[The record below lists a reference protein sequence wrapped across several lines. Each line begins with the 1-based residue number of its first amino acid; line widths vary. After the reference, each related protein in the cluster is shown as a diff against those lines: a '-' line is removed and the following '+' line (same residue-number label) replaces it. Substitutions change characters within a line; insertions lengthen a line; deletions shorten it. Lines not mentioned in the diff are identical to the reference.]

1 MFRSLWT
8 GAQGMKA
15 QQLNV
20 DTISN
25 NLANVNTTGYKKER
39 TEFKSLLYQELD
51 KSTVGASSDIN
62 KPVNLQVGTGV
73 TSVAISRNFATGSMQ
88 TTEIMTDFAMLGDG
102 FFQVERGQTPDG
114 EPLLSYTKD
123 GTFKLSPTD
132 DGTLLLVTA
141 QGYPVLDSE
150 GERIE
155 LEADAEFTVDNTGA
169 FFTTDDDGAV
179 VPLDFSFGIYQ
190 FMNPQ
195 GLNAVGDN
203 LYTQSPASGVP
214 LSEIDGETATT
225 STVKQGF
232 IEMSNVDVAQEM
244 VNLIVA
250 QRAYELNSKSI
261 TTADTMLQTANDL
274 KR

>member
-1 MFRSLWT
+1 MLRSLWT

-25 NLANVNTTGYKKER
+25 NLANVNTKGYKKER

-51 KSTVGASSDIN
+51 KSKLGAASDIH

-73 TSVAISRNFATGSMQ
+73 TPVAISRSFGTGSLQ
-88 TTEIMTDFAMLGDG
+88 TTEAMNDFALLGDG
-102 FFQVERGQTPDG
+102 FFTVEKGLNPDG
-114 EPLLSYTKD
+114 TPSLAYTKD
-123 GTFKLSPTD
+123 GTFKLSPTE
-132 DGTLLLVTA
+132 DGDLVLVTSD
-141 QGYPVLDSE
+141 GYPVLDTE
-150 GERIE
+150 GERIVINDGVTYTVNTE
-155 LEADAEFTVDNTGA
+155 GEFFETAPNGDAIPMGFT
-169 FFTTDDDGAV
+169 
-179 VPLDFSFGIYQ
+179 FSIVQ

-195 GLNAVGDN
+195 GLNSIGDN
-203 LYTQSPASGVP
+203 LYTASPASGTA
-214 LSEIDGETATT
+214 LSEIEGETNTIT
-225 STVKQGF
+225 TVKQGF
-232 IEMSNVDVAQEM
+232 LEMSNVDVAEEM

-261 TTADTMLQTANDL
+261 TTADMMLQQANEL

>member
-25 NLANVNTTGYKKER
+25 NLANVNTTAYKKER

-51 KSTVGASSDIN
+51 KSTVGASSDLK

-73 TSVAISRNFATGSMQ
+73 TSVAISRNFGTGSMQ
-88 TTEIMTDFAMLGDG
+88 TTEVPTDFALLGDG
-102 FFQVERGQTPDG
+102 FFAVEKGQTADG
-114 EPLLSYTKD
+114 EAAVAYTKD
-123 GTFKLSPTD
+123 GSFKLSPTE
-132 DGTLLLVTA
+132 DGTLLLVTSD
-141 QGYPVLDSE
+141 GYPVLNTD

-155 LEADAEFTVDNTGA
+155 LDADAEFSVDNTGA
-169 FFTTDDDGAV
+169 FFTQDADGNV
-179 VPLDFSFGIYQ
+179 VSLDFAFGIYQ

-195 GLNAVGDN
+195 GLNSIGDN
-203 LYTQSPASGVP
+203 LYTQSPASGAR
-214 LSEIDGETATT
+214 LSEVDGETTTT

-232 IEMSNVDVAQEM
+232 VEMSNVDVAQEM

-250 QRAYELNSKSI
+250 QRAYEMNSKSI
-261 TTADTMLQTANDL
+261 TTADSMLQVANEL

>member
-25 NLANVNTTGYKKER
+25 NLANVNTTAYKKER

-51 KSTVGASSDIN
+51 KSTVGAASDIS

-73 TSVAISRNFATGSMQ
+73 TTVGISRNFIQGSLQ
-88 TTEIMTDFAMLGDG
+88 TTEMTNDFALLGDG
-102 FFQVERGQTPDG
+102 FFMVENGVDADG
-114 EPLLSYTKD
+114 NPTIAYTKD
-123 GTFKLSPTD
+123 GAFKVSPTE
-132 DGTLLLVTA
+132 DGELMLVTTD
-141 QGYPVLDSE
+141 GYPVLDTE
-150 GERIE
+150 GERIVFS
-155 LEADAEFTVDNTGA
+155 ADTEYSVDTDGS
-169 FFTTDDDGAV
+169 FFTISAEGTLEELG
-179 VPLDFSFGIYQ
+179 FSFGIAQ

-195 GLNAVGDN
+195 GLNSIGSN
-203 LYTQSPASGVP
+203 LYTQSASSGNP
-214 LSEIDGETATT
+214 LLESDGETP
-225 STVKQGF
+225 TVSSVRQGF
-232 IEMSNVDVAQEM
+232 LEMSNVDVAQEM

-250 QRAYELNSKSI
+250 QRAYEMNSKSI
-261 TTADTMLQTANDL
+261 TTADTMLQQANDL

>member
-1 MFRSLWT
+1 MYRSLWT

-25 NLANVNTTGYKKER
+25 NLANVNTTAYKKER

-51 KSTVGASSDIN
+51 KSTVGATSDIN

-88 TTEIMTDFAMLGDG
+88 ATEVMTDFAMLGDG

-114 EPLLSYTKD
+114 EPLLGYTKD
-123 GTFKLSPTD
+123 GSFKLSPTE

-141 QGYPVLDSE
+141 QGYPILDSE

-155 LEADAEFTVDNTGA
+155 LDADTAFSVDNTGA
-169 FFTTDDDGAV
+169 FMTMDEEGNV
-179 VPLDFSFGIYQ
+179 VPLDISFGIYQ

-214 LSEIDGETATT
+214 LSEVDGETT
-225 STVKQGF
+225 SISTIKQGYL
-232 IEMSNVDVAQEM
+232 EMSNVDVAQEM

-250 QRAYELNSKSI
+250 QRAYEMNSKSI
-261 TTADTMLQTANDL
+261 TTADSMLQVANEL

>member
-25 NLANVNTTGYKKER
+25 NLANVNTTAYKKER

-51 KSTVGASSDIN
+51 KSTVGASSDLM

-73 TSVAISRNFATGSMQ
+73 TPVAISRNFTQGSMQ
-88 TTEIMTDFAMLGDG
+88 STEIMTDFALLGDG
-102 FFQVERGQTPDG
+102 FFAVERGQTPDG
-114 EPLLSYTKD
+114 DPLVAYTKD
-123 GTFKLSPTD
+123 GSFKLSPTE

-141 QGYPVLDSE
+141 DGYPVLDNN

-155 LEADAEFTVDNTGA
+155 LDPNAEFTVDNAGGFYTA
-169 FFTTDDDGAV
+169 DADGNV
-179 VPLDFSFGIYQ
+179 VSLDFSFGVYQ

-195 GLNAVGDN
+195 GLNTIGDN
-203 LYTQSPASGVP
+203 LYTQSPASGER
-214 LSEIDGETATT
+214 LSEFDGETTTT
-225 STVKQGF
+225 STIRQGF

-250 QRAYELNSKSI
+250 QRAYEMNSKSI
-261 TTADTMLQTANDL
+261 TTADSMLQVANEL

>member
-39 TEFKSLLYQELD
+39 TEFKSLLYQELY
-51 KSTVGASSDIN
+51 KSSVGAASDIN
-62 KPVNLQVGTGV
+62 RPVNLQVGTGV
-73 TSVAISRNFATGSMQ
+73 TPVAISRDFTTGSMQ
-88 TTEIMTDFAMLGDG
+88 STGINNDFALLGDG
-102 FFQVERGQTPDG
+102 FFTIENGRDG
-114 EPLLSYTKD
+114 DGNPTIAYTKD
-123 GTFKLSPTD
+123 GSFKLTPME
-132 DGTLLLVTA
+132 DGELMLVTS
-141 QGYPVLDSE
+141 QGYPVLTSE
-150 GERIE
+150 GERITFPADTVYNVDTYGTFYSVDDQGNNQE
-155 LEADAEFTVDNTGA
+155 LGY
-169 FFTTDDDGAV
+169 
-179 VPLDFSFGIYQ
+179 SFGIVQ

-195 GLNAVGDN
+195 GLNTIGDN

-214 LSEIDGETATT
+214 LSEIDGETTT
-225 STVKQGF
+225 ISTIRQGF
-232 IEMSNVDVAQEM
+232 LEMSNVDVAQEM

-261 TTADTMLQTANDL
+261 TTADSMLQQANEL